1 MPQHQRASFIC
12 RIIIAPSSR
21 DFQGP
26 FQGTL
31 KGKYTHK
38 LTSAKRIFLENI
50 VQLAYLFRH
59 SHLAHLFNAH
69 FYPIVFSIHS
79 QIIVS
84 YIHINYF
91 SSCLSSAKCALA
103 LTSLARQLTSLSCSR
118 SAISAYGSSSSNRI
132 SSISRSH
139 GSSPLGR
146 ASANP
151 LFSPSTPSSFSNML
165 LNGILSCCHV
175 SSAFGSCISGL
186 TGLLPSTHSDC

>member
-84 YIHINYF
+84 YIHILCY
-91 SSCLSSAKCALA
+91 LSKLCTEVVSPI
-103 LTSLARQLTSLSCSR
+103 TQ
-118 SAISAYGSSSSNRI
+118 YI
-132 SSISRSH
+132 SSTRLFIDPRYSEIF
-139 GSSPLGR
+139 
-146 ASANP
+146 AN
-151 LFSPSTPSSFSNML
+151 NK
-165 LNGILSCCHV
+165 
-175 SSAFGSCISGL
+175 
-186 TGLLPSTHSDC
+186 

>member
-69 FYPIVFSIHS
+69 FYPIVFSIHTNS
-79 QIIVS
+79 NATNN
-84 YIHINYF
+84 NYF
-91 SSCLSSAKCALA
+91 MKVAC
-103 LTSLARQLTSLSCSR
+103 
-118 SAISAYGSSSSNRI
+118 
-132 SSISRSH
+132 
-139 GSSPLGR
+139 
-146 ASANP
+146 
-151 LFSPSTPSSFSNML
+151 
-165 LNGILSCCHV
+165 
-175 SSAFGSCISGL
+175 
-186 TGLLPSTHSDC
+186 TH

>member
-79 QIIVS
+79 QIIVF
-84 YIHINYF
+84 YIHILCY
-91 SSCLSSAKCALA
+91 C
-103 LTSLARQLTSLSCSR
+103 SL
-118 SAISAYGSSSSNRI
+118 
-132 SSISRSH
+132 
-139 GSSPLGR
+139 
-146 ASANP
+146 
-151 LFSPSTPSSFSNML
+151 
-165 LNGILSCCHV
+165 
-175 SSAFGSCISGL
+175 
-186 TGLLPSTHSDC
+186 